1 MNSFPS
7 FLSNPSKASHCVNSI
22 TLSLIDNIK
31 HTWFGRLEEVG
42 GRHEN
47 VLCLLLCLCANFVQ
61 PFSPLP
67 PIFCMIPL
75 LPTLFFAW
83 EKMRQKVA
91 SKAEGLQTHNVA
103 IWCVLGRRIYPSSA
117 KKESV
122 AKRKQL
128 LIMFS
133 VHHCNPLFEEVG
145 CGCLVRSVCPLQMK
159 KGKINLMNSQLG
171 LEKVRIQ
178 NDYDQDRLVRR
189 MK

>member
-1 MNSFPS
+1 MKYCATYVSEPR
-7 FLSNPSKASHCVNSI
+7 AI
-22 TLSLIDNIK
+22 TNLTLPP
-31 HTWFGRLEEVG
+31 T
-42 GRHEN
+42 
-47 VLCLLLCLCANFVQ
+47 A
-61 PFSPLP
+61 P

-91 SKAEGLQTHNVA
+91 SKEEGLQTHNVA
-103 IWCVLGRRIYPSSA
+103 IWCVLGRRIYPSPA

-159 KGKINLMNSQLG
+159 KSKINLVNSQLG
-171 LEKVRIQ
+171 LEKVRIR
-178 NDYDQDRLVRR
+178 NDYDQDRLVRHILKWNKR
-189 MK
+189 AVGDKFNNHP